1 MIDEQSTKQFSLLT
15 MLNNSHRYGLVMAGI
30 LILFSIILYLTDS
43 NIFNIGISIL
53 SFVINI
59 SVLIAGMVMAS
70 NKYRDSYLN
79 GSFNYGKCLLSA
91 WTTGFVA
98 IIVSGIFMF
107 LFYTFF
113 DPEFMPR
120 QLQEFRTMMED
131 KIPEEQLEEIMIKS
145 EKSLQPMNQLI
156 GTLIASFIQSGII
169 ALIVS
174 IFIKKKDQSFDSQ
187 FKDIA

>member
-1 MIDEQSTKQFSLLT
+1 
-15 MLNNSHRYGLVMAGI
+15 
-30 LILFSIILYLTDS
+30 
-43 NIFNIGISIL
+43 
-53 SFVINI
+53 
-59 SVLIAGMVMAS
+59 
-70 NKYRDSYLN
+70 
-79 GSFNYGKCLLSA
+79 
-91 WTTGFVA
+91 
-98 IIVSGIFMF
+98 
-107 LFYTFF
+107 
-113 DPEFMPR
+113 
-120 QLQEFRTMMED
+120 LQEFRTMMED